1 MNRDADPEAAFIREL
16 EDQARNAVLQQDVGA
31 LERLWS
37 EALIVNNP
45 QNQVSSD
52 RKVVMDLVRRGL
64 IRYTRFERRIDAIR
78 MDGDIALVMGAETVE
93 PIGEA
98 PRAGRTVERRFTH
111 VWKKHDTLWRLIAR
125 HANVV
130 APG

>member
-1 MNRDADPEAAFIREL
+1 MNRDADPEAAFIRDL
-16 EDQARNAVLQQDVGA
+16 EDQERNAVLQQDVGA
-31 LERLWS
+31 LERMWS

-45 QNQVSSD
+45 QNQLSSD